1 MKTVLITGGTKGI
14 EKSIAIKFAKNSY
27 NIILNYVN
35 DTQNAM
41 KLKEELEKSYNIEV
55 LIVKADVSKEE
66 DVINLLNQSINKF
79 KSIDILINNA
89 GIAIDTIVEDKTVD
103 NFKRILDVNLIGPF
117 LTSKYIGKTMY
128 ENKKGRIINI
138 SSNNSIDSYYPESI
152 DYDASKAGLNILTKD
167 FAKLYAPY
175 VLVNAV
181 APGWTDTE
189 MNKEMDESYKKQE
202 ENKILLNR
210 FAKPEEIANVVY
222 FLSSDESSYINSTI
236 IKVDGGVKWKKK

>member
-1 MKTVLITGGTKGI
+1 MKTVLITGGTRGI
-14 EKSIAIKFAKNSY
+14 GKSIAIKFAKNSY

-236 IKVDGGVKWKKK
+236 IKVDGGVK